1 MMRTPFRAKGAH
13 LPPRLVEGNARIAF
27 FSRIHKGWARI
38 REYVAARYAITET
51 FIHHVQSEWFAV
63 LRNGF
68 GKKIA
73 EVFRSYGSFSLV
85 ITSALLVS
93 MTNLTQEQGS
103 KSAILGSF
111 RVSMAQDAEQP
122 RIRVTS
128 EQPAKTGLSQV
139 PLEKSFSGIDTT
151 AQTEE
156 TTSAVFQ
163 SGALL
168 SAQTESSIARDPEE
182 EGGVTIYTVK
192 EGDTISGIA
201 AAHNITVNT
210 ILWANDLEN
219 VDAIKPGDDIFILPV
234 AGLSHV
240 IATGETL
247 DSIADKYKA
256 DRSAIIAFNGLPA
269 NGEITVG
276 DTVVI
281 PGGSKELPKPPEV
294 VGLRQYASST
304 SAGSVTDISGGYR
317 KLDGRAG
324 AGHRFP
330 FGYCTWYVAQ
340 KRYVPWG
347 GNAGAWLYNARS
359 QGYQTG
365 KSPSAGAIVVT
376 TDSAYYGHVAL
387 VESVSGGSIT
397 VSEMNFNAWGKVDR
411 RVIPASSRSI
421 KGYIY

>member
-1 MMRTPFRAKGAH
+1 
-13 LPPRLVEGNARIAF
+13 
-27 FSRIHKGWARI
+27 
-38 REYVAARYAITET
+38 
-51 FIHHVQSEWFAV
+51 
-63 LRNGF
+63 
-68 GKKIA
+68 
-73 EVFRSYGSFSLV
+73 
-85 ITSALLVS
+85 

-111 RVSMAQDAEQP
+111 RVSIAQDTEQP
-122 RIRVTS
+122 RIRVTA
-128 EQPAKTGLSQV
+128 EQPTKTGLSQV
-139 PLEKSFSGIDTT
+139 TLEKSFSGIDTT

-156 TTSAVFQ
+156 VTSAVFQ

-168 SAQTESSIARDPEE
+168 SAQTESSMARDPEE
-182 EGGVTIYTVK
+182 EGGVTIYSVK

-201 AAHNITVNT
+201 AAHGITVNT

-234 AGLSHV
+234 AGLSHK
-240 IATGETL
+240 IAQGESL
-247 DSIADKYKA
+247 DSIAEKYKA
-256 DRSAIIAFNGLPA
+256 DRDAIIAFNGLPA

-276 DTVVI
+276 DTIVI
-281 PGGSKELPKPPEV
+281 PGGSKEIPKPPSV
-294 VGLRQYASST
+294 IGLRQYASST
-304 SAGSVTDISGGYR
+304 SAGTVTDISGGYR

-330 FGYCTWYVAQ
+330 YGYCTWYVAQ

-359 QGYQTG
+359 QGYRTG
-365 KSPSAGAIVVT
+365 RSPSVGAIVVT

-411 RVIPASSRSI
+411 RSISASSRSI